1 MNLNLS
7 PMQSRRQGFVI
18 VFFTSWMTLSI
29 LKRGYPL
36 EIPRA
41 LASFEVANTM
51 SRVFWEWSKMIL
63 CFFSISYREVSFK
76 FSLNKKEKD
85 SGNLFSSN
93 WTGFPVEEKRPCLLC
108 HSKNKLMKNNSC
120 T

>member
-1 MNLNLS
+1 MLS
-7 PMQSRRQGFVI
+7 
-18 VFFTSWMTLSI
+18 TSCITLSI

-51 SRVFWEWSKMIL
+51 SRVFWEWSKIIL
-63 CFFSISYREVSFK
+63 CFFRISYRELSFK

-85 SGNLFSSN
+85 SGKNSISGIQYNDVTISSCDEGGLLKWLNFPEKNLISLPLS
-93 WTGFPVEEKRPCLLC
+93 G
-108 HSKNKLMKNNSC
+108 
-120 T
+120 